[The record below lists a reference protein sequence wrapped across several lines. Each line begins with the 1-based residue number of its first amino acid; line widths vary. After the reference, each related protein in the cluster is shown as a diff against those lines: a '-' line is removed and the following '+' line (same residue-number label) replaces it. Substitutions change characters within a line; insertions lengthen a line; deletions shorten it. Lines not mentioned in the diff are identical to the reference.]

1 MNLTITAT
9 AMSDNSSP
17 VHVTRALTGLTDAQA
32 PVAAV
37 AATRSG
43 DPREFRWTDGKFYGR
58 VIDRDQVK
66 ARTRQAGALLVDRH
80 YDDNEDAEEN
90 LRSVLEEYVFI
101 GGALWH
107 EMQEPAFI
115 LGTLGDEITVGNPQ
129 YSAPW
134 QVYAMSEYD
143 AARDAAASLR
153 AEKGVR
159 GFTHRSVR
167 EAPGHIVLPEA
178 FTGPLHAE
186 RLEAVHARAARAV
199 ADVISKLQVLTP
211 ESVHEAAAILCRADD
226 DFAAGTSGFQ
236 YPFIV

>member
-1 MNLTITAT
+1 MTVTITAT
-9 AMSDNSSP
+9 AISDRSANT
-17 VHVTRALTGLTDAQA
+17 HVNRTLTGLTGDQV

-37 AATRSG
+37 ALELSG
-43 DPREFRWTDGKFYGR
+43 KPIEFRWADGKFYR
-58 VIDRDQVK
+58 LRIDRDAVK
-66 ARTRQAGALLVDRH
+66 ARMQSDGAVSVTWHRDDSADAGQKVQAR
-80 YDDNEDAEEN
+80 
-90 LRSVLEEYVFI
+90 LEEYALI
-101 GGALWH
+101 DGALWH
-107 EMQEPAFI
+107 QTPEPAFI
-115 LGTLGDEITVGNPQ
+115 LGTLGQEITVGNPQ

-134 QVYAMSEYD
+134 RVYAMTEYD

-186 RLEAVHARAARAV
+186 RLEAVHARAAAAV

-226 DFAAGTSGFQ
+226 EFTSGTSGFSWL
-236 YPFIV
+236 YHP